1 MQIHKGFDSF
11 PRNINTTIT
20 TGTFDG
26 VHLGHNKILDQL
38 VSIGQKTQTE
48 TVLFTFVSH
57 PRIVLFPDNDLK
69 LINSLEENINRL
81 RSYNITHLI
90 LQEFNKEFS
99 RISSLE
105 YIRDVLINKLG
116 MTNMVIGFNHH
127 FGRNRE
133 GSIADL
139 SEYADLYNFNIHQVE
154 ANIVNQKSI
163 SSTKIRDA
171 INKGEMA
178 LANQYLGYVFSFKA
192 LVVQGAG
199 RGRMIGFPTAN
210 LLLNQKYKITPMK
223 GVYAVKVLYNNNTY
237 QGMMNIGTNPTFNL
251 KNSSIEVNIFD
262 FSLNIYNQIVEVQV
276 LKRIRNEKKFQ
287 SVDELKRQLSLDKI
301 SALNC

>member
-11 PRNINTTIT
+11 PRNVNTTIT

-26 VHLGHNKILDQL
+26 VHLGHNKILEHL
-38 VSIGQKTQTE
+38 ISTGHKTQTE
-48 TVLFTFVSH
+48 TVLFTFISH
-57 PRIVLFPDNDLK
+57 PRIVLFPDNELK

-81 RSYNITHLI
+81 KSYNITHLI
-90 LQEFNKEFS
+90 LQEFNKDFS

-133 GSIADL
+133 GSINDL
-139 SEYADLYNFNIHQVE
+139 SEYADLYNFNIHKVD

-171 INKGEMA
+171 INKGEIV

-192 LVVQGAG
+192 QVIKGAG
-199 RGRMIGFPTAN
+199 RGRTIGFPTAN
-210 LLLNQKYKITPMK
+210 LLLNQKHKIIPMK
-223 GVYAVKVLYNNNTY
+223 GVYAVKVLCNNNTY
-237 QGMMNIGTNPTFNL
+237 QGMMNIGNNPTFNL
-251 KNSSIEVNIFD
+251 KNSSIEVNIFN
-262 FSLNIYNQIVEVQV
+262 FGLNIYNQIIEVQV

-287 SVDELKRQLSLDKI
+287 SIDELKKQLSLDKI

>member
-1 MQIHKGFDSF
+1 MKIHKGFDSF
-11 PRNINTTIT
+11 PGNINTTIT

-26 VHLGHNKILDQL
+26 VHLGHKKILNHL
-38 VSIGQKTQTE
+38 ISIGKKTNTE
-48 TVLFTFVSH
+48 TVLFTFISH
-57 PRIVLFPDNDLK
+57 PRIVLFPDSELK
-69 LINSLEENINRL
+69 LINSLDENIDRL
-81 RSYNITHLI
+81 KDYNINHLI
-90 LQEFNKEFS
+90 LQEFNKDFS

-133 GSIADL
+133 GSINDL
-139 SEYADLYNFNIHQVE
+139 SEYADLYNFDIHKVD
-154 ANIVNQKSI
+154 ANVIQKKSI

-171 INKGEMA
+171 IHKGDIE
-178 LANQYLGYVFSFKA
+178 LVNEYLGYNFSFTGEVIK
-192 LVVQGAG
+192 GKG
-199 RGRMIGFPTAN
+199 RGHMIGFPTAN
-210 LLLNQKYKITPMK
+210 LIVRMPHKIIPLE
-223 GVYAVKVLYNNNTY
+223 GVYAVKVLYKNNTY
-237 QGMMNIGTNPTFNL
+237 QGMMNIGNNPTFNL

-262 FSLNIYNQIVEVQV
+262 FGLNIYNQIIEVQV

-287 SVDELKRQLSLDKI
+287 SVDELKKQLSLDKI